1 MNALLTRLGV
11 PPEIQAFFNA
21 SAELSFNYGDTNEHY
36 GDGIHKVP
44 TTQNLWVAGNE
55 TASNVIITYSAM
67 EAIAFITINR
77 QRYPNLEQLAF
88 IAIGNKLQPEQVNWI
103 MQNFH
108 KRRFTLVFG
117 KDLIGHITDIKL
129 AAGLKNITIRVF
141 HANHTVMI
149 YRYDELRFFE
159 DERLS
164 LHAFQQAFGLRG
176 RICTRKPIKTLTFLD
191 QLKHDAHR

>member
-21 SAELSFNYGDTNEHY
+21 SAELSFNYGDTDEYY
-36 GDGIHKVP
+36 GDGVHKVP

-77 QRYPNLEQLAF
+77 QHYPKLEQLTF

-103 MQNFH
+103 VQNFR

-117 KDLIGHITDIKL
+117 KDLIGHITD
-129 AAGLKNITIRVF
+129 
-141 HANHTVMI
+141 
-149 YRYDELRFFE
+149 
-159 DERLS
+159 
-164 LHAFQQAFGLRG
+164 
-176 RICTRKPIKTLTFLD
+176 
-191 QLKHDAHR
+191 